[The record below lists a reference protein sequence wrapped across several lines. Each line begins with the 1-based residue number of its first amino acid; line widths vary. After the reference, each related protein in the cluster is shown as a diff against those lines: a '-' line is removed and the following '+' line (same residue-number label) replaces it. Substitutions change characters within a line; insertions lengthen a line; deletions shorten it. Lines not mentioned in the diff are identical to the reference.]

1 MNVVVLSG
9 HLSSDPVSREL
20 PSGEVVWSFD
30 LAAELTDADP
40 PSAVPVPVA
49 WSGEGAEAWAKGT
62 PLVVAGIVRRRFFR
76 TGGSTQSRT
85 EVVAEHVVAVTKRRN
100 VERALASAL
109 AALRD
114 EDRSKLRS
122 LVG

>member
-9 HLSSDPVSREL
+9 HVSSEPVAREL

-30 LAAELTDADP
+30 LAAELSEADP
-40 PSAVPVPVA
+40 PTSVPVPVA
-49 WSGEGAEAWAKGT
+49 WSGTGAEGWPKGT
-62 PLVVAGIVRRRFFR
+62 PLVIAGMVRRRFFR
-76 TGGSTQSRT
+76 TGGTTQSRT
-85 EVVAEHVVAVTKRRN
+85 EVVAEHIVAVTKRRS
-100 VERALASAL
+100 VERALAGVL